1 LDRLRRYEAL
11 MKQNNV
17 KFDPLHE
24 DNGTEKSSPNDYNSD
39 RDQVDEEGSQI
50 RAEGV
55 AEVK

>member
-1 LDRLRRYEAL
+1 

-24 DNGTEKSSPNDYNSD
+24 DNGTDKSSPNDYHSD
-39 RDQVDEEGSQI
+39 RDQGDEDDSQV
-50 RAEGV
+50 RSEGV

>member
-1 LDRLRRYEAL
+1 

-24 DNGTEKSSPNDYNSD
+24 DDGTEKSSPNDYHSD
-39 RDQVDEEGSQI
+39 RDQGDEDGSQV
-50 RAEGV
+50 RSEGV